1 MRRWC
6 RYQQLDGLVSR
17 LRFGFLI
24 RREKRV
30 RGCGGESVVLGVGG
44 GMRRGC
50 MYWLK
55 EWSVEGIGRGRRW
68 RGVGGRGLEV
78 GL

>member
-6 RYQQLDGLVSR
+6 RYQQLDGLVSQ

-30 RGCGGESVVLGVGG
+30 RGRGGESVVLGVDG

-55 EWSVEGIGRGRRW
+55 EWSVGGRGRGRRW
-68 RGVGGRGLEV
+68 RGVGGRGSEV